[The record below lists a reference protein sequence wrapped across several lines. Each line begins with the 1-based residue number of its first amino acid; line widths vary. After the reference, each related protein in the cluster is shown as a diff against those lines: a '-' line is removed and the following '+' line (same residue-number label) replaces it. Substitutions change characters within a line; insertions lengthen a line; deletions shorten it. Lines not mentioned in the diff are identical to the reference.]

1 MRAVF
6 PFLVAALTLGA
17 PGGPSQAQEGARFDR
32 PVFTTDATALCR
44 RQDQVAALRRALD
57 DNDRAAI
64 DRLVTESCRLVGPNI
79 RLSVVAMPGL
89 YDPDVEVRVAGG
101 PGVPAGL
108 ARGTAWT
115 LKALVRN

>member
-1 MRAVF
+1 MRAVV
-6 PFLVAALTLGA
+6 LSLGAILALGA
-17 PGGPSQAQEGARFDR
+17 PSGPGRAQEGVRFDR

-64 DRLVTESCRLVGPNI
+64 DRLVAESCRLVGPNI
-79 RLSVVAMPGL
+79 RLSVVARPGL
-89 YDPDVEVRVAGG
+89 YDPDVEVQVAGG
-101 PGVPAGL
+101 PAVPASL